1 METEVSKK
9 YANFVNEY
17 KYLKNNVETGYS
29 IDRKKSIITFLT
41 KLEQELGHEKFFDYQ
56 FVIDYF
62 ENKYKNKETLK
73 KNLGMLSAYIRYTFN
88 NNMYSQYITNLANEL
103 MNKIK
108 PQIEDIDLN
117 LIDKTEISDMDRLIL
132 KIYTETN
139 CLRNDYYTLKIRN
152 YNSEEDNYY
161 KDDKFVFNTL
171 KKNNR
176 KLTVNV
182 EHLKEYI
189 EKLIEKNKQ
198 CDYLFHNKQ
207 YKQYSEKYFSN
218 HIISLSQKVFGKKIG
233 INHYRKRCSTKA
245 IQNKSESE
253 KVEITKNLAREMNNS
268 PNTQRHYYQTGFKS
282 KDISTQTDTD

>member
-1 METEVSKK
+1 METEISKK
-9 YANFVNEY
+9 YVDFVNEY
-17 KYLKNNVETGYS
+17 KYLKNNEESGYS
-29 IDRKKSIITFLT
+29 IDRKKAIITFLT
-41 KLEQELGHEKFFDYQ
+41 KLEQEIGNDKFFDYH

-132 KIYTETN
+132 KIYTQTN
-139 CLRNDYYTLKIRN
+139 CLRNDYCSLKIKN
-152 YNSEEDNYY
+152 FNEEEDNYY
-161 KDDKFVFNTL
+161 KDGKFVFNTL

-182 EHLKEYI
+182 EHLKELI
-189 EKLIEKNKQ
+189 EKLIEQNKQ

-218 HIISLSQKVFGKKIG
+218 YIISLSEKVFNQKLG
-233 INHYRKRCSTKA
+233 INYYRKRCSTNA

-253 KVEITKNLAREMNNS
+253 KVEITKNLSIQMNNS
-268 PNTQRHYYQTGFKS
+268 PNTQQCYYQVGFIK
-282 KDISTQTDTD
+282 KDMSTQTD